1 MLWAWFCETWAA
13 WRSALCIVK
22 PDTVPPVLDMEGPAR
37 AARAPINLQG
47 DPETGSEDEPR
58 QKWTNGR
65 SSGTQSQP
73 ADAEEVVRLREA
85 GRLAREAR
93 LAAHRGLE

>member
-1 MLWAWFCETWAA
+1 MG
-13 WRSALCIVK
+13 RVALGTLHRKAGHRDCLAPQRI
-22 PDTVPPVLDMEGPAR
+22 PPVLDMEGPAR